1 MTKDDIEETLK
12 HVCKKVLFDKSA
24 SISTRERRATALL
37 ILGEQYVRK
46 MVQDVNGIEDFLEKF
61 GARSG
66 LFGDASTEFNPFAAF
81 DTPPGDKAGAG
92 AGAGAGTA
100 EGEAPG
106 GAPAPPAG
114 ASASSMGVV
123 ELLELVSKVES
134 MGVRQL
140 KETIHALGG
149 DSTGC
154 IEKEDLQKKLSEVL
168 TTRLNEAD
176 R

>member
-92 AGAGAGTA
+92 AGTA
-100 EGEAPG
+100 EGGAPG
-106 GAPAPPAG
+106 GAPAPPAGAG

-149 DSTGC
+149 DSAGC

-168 TTRLNEAD
+168 TARLNEAD